1 MNSAVF
7 STLDSLIAERP
18 PAVRPAP
25 TSPPTSACDEEVGR
39 PRRQDRKF
47 HVRAPIRAAN
57 TSAGPRYPAVTVCP
71 TVLATAVPTKKNA
84 TKFHPAAHSTAQ
96 RGRRTRVA
104 TMVAMEFALSWNP
117 LV

>member
-1 MNSAVF
+1 M
-7 STLDSLIAERP
+7 
-18 PAVRPAP
+18 
-25 TSPPTSACDEEVGR
+25 
-39 PRRQDRKF
+39 KF

-104 TMVAMEFALSWNP
+104 TGSEAEALLVEAEALAAEAMRLE
-117 LV
+117 